1 MPPEGEDDIA
11 RPSSAM
17 THAADAADEEGG
29 QVLLSSLGLDET
41 TTSSLSQSL
50 IVIRH
55 GDRWDYE
62 NPDWNRKTTR
72 PGDPPLSALG
82 HQQARETGVLLDSL
96 LSSLQVDGNDV
107 TLLSSPFLR
116 TLQTSDGMLSALRRT
131 KNARNIQILPESS
144 IFEWDGKEN
153 GLWHASLPSLE
164 ERWNYFPRLN
174 VKHPSLFVPD
184 LPEPRSKFVERCDRA
199 VKELNGRYPYQ
210 PRSVIVLVTHAAGCV
225 GLCRAATHLPLQQ
238 IAPAAP
244 CGIYRMTRRSRSSD
258 DESSVK
264 ENGPQWTMDLKLNG
278 YVGHLSEMGATVPWN
293 HFGNSK
299 TDRHRGYTGPVD
311 SPLAPE
317 SVRLEQQQQQQ
328 QQQKTLKEEQQSS
341 SVQYAAGENQ

>member
-1 MPPEGEDDIA
+1 LIGKANEMPPEGEEGVA
-11 RPSSAM
+11 RPSSVM
-17 THAADAADEEGG
+17 THAADAADEEGA
-29 QVLLSSLGLDET
+29 QMLLSSLGLDEPL
-41 TTSSLSQSL
+41 SSSQSL
-50 IVIRH
+50 FVIRH

-62 NPDWNRKTTR
+62 NPDWNQKTTR

-82 HQQARETGVLLDSL
+82 HQQAREAGVLLDSL

-131 KNARNIQILPESS
+131 TNARNIQILPESS

-174 VKHPSLFVPD
+174 VKHSSLFVPD

-199 VKELNGRYPYQ
+199 VKELNDRYPYQ

-258 DESSVK
+258 DEESSVT
-264 ENGPQWTMDLKLNG
+264 ESGPQWTMDLKLNG

-299 TDRHRGYTGPVD
+299 TDPHRGYTGPVD

-317 SVRLEQQQQQQ
+317 SVRLEQQQKRQEQ
-328 QQQKTLKEEQQSS
+328 QQSS
-341 SVQYAAGENQ
+341 SVQCTAGENQ